1 MSMKNLICASLLFV
15 IILFNYT
22 SAQELEITL
31 TMDKSDYLKY
41 ETIESFSELKNIS
54 TKEIFISRAFD
65 AAVPTSGTEILLFDE
80 NGKRILA
87 KGYNFRGDG
96 YFIGSDLFPNQ
107 NLMSLLNF
115 SQLGLGENKPQGW
128 EVNLEYTYLPVGR
141 YKIQLSY
148 IYVKDKVEQKIYSN
162 TCAFNIS
169 EPTEDDLK
177 IFNEIREIN
186 RKMFSIPETLYPE
199 SVKTIFNN
207 YPSHVYTLS
216 VYENFITTSYQKE
229 SDQQEYL
236 LKMIE
241 DHPSSFLTLLSVIGC
256 PTISEDFRN
265 TASARLKEKSE
276 LNKTMLEKYENY
288 QKIIN
293 RK

>member
-1 MSMKNLICASLLFV
+1 MKIFIITILLIFT
-15 IILFNYT
+15 IHFHYT

-31 TMDKSDYLKY
+31 TMDKSNYLKY
-41 ETIESFSELKNIS
+41 ETIESIAELKNINI
-54 TKEIFISRAFD
+54 KEVFISRAFD

-96 YFIGSDLFPNQ
+96 YFVGSDLFPNQ
-107 NLMSLLNF
+107 NLMSFLNF

-128 EVNLEYTYLPVGR
+128 EANLEYTYLPVGR

-169 EPTEDDLK
+169 EPTEDDPK

-186 RKMFSIPETLYPE
+186 GKMFSIPETLYPE
-199 SVKTIFNN
+199 SVKTIFNK
-207 YPSHVYTLS
+207 YPKHAYTLS
-216 VYENFITTSYQKE
+216 VFENFITTPYQKE

-241 DHPSSFLTLLSVIGC
+241 DQPSSFLTLRSVIGC
-256 PTISEDFRN
+256 PKISEDFRN
-265 TASARLKEKSE
+265 TASARLKVKSE